1 MSYYHLRYT
10 RSFDWVSVMSVFA
23 KANQSWFSFLK
34 ELWPHIEL
42 RRRQQLGFVFVL
54 MVVASFSEMLTIG
67 ALVPFLGVLL
77 APEKLLENEVVR
89 FVCNAL
95 SLSASGELLFP
106 ITAVFVFFVLFAG
119 VVRVLLLW
127 LQIRISYAIGADLS
141 LSIYR
146 LTLYQPYAVHLGRN
160 SSELIASISNK
171 ADVIVNNAIL
181 PMMVLASSGLIALV
195 IISTLIALAPAVAIL
210 SFLGFGLIY
219 GLVAFFT
226 KSILQENGKIVN
238 RESVLVIKALQEG
251 LGGIRDVLIDGAQE
265 VYCDVYKQADNPLR
279 RAKANIQVIANSP
292 RFVIEAL
299 GMVLVAILAYGLS
312 RRAEGLSNAIPLL
325 GALALG
331 AQRLLPILQQSFQT
345 WSGVTGSQVTLSEA
359 LGLLTQPKPDHADKP
374 NGSLLPFKHAIH
386 LNGMSFSYT
395 GADRY
400 ALCDLNLI
408 IPKGGRIGFIG
419 TTGSGKST
427 LLDIVMGLL
436 TPTSGSLLV
445 DGVSVT
451 EANHREWQKHI
462 AHVPQAIFLA
472 DSTIAENIAF
482 GVPRDQIDE
491 SRVIHA
497 AELAQ
502 LAETIEKL
510 PQGLKTVVGERG
522 IRLSG
527 GQRQRIGIAR
537 ALYKQADV
545 IVFDEA
551 TSALDNETESAVMDA
566 IEGLSKDLTILMVA
580 HRVTTLKKC
589 VSVVELAHGQIER
602 VGSYAEII
610 G

>member
-1 MSYYHLRYT
+1 
-10 RSFDWVSVMSVFA
+10 MSVFA

-77 APEKLLENEVVR
+77 APEKLLENE
-89 FVCNAL
+89 
-95 SLSASGELLFP
+95 
-106 ITAVFVFFVLFAG
+106 

-219 GLVAFFT
+219 GL
-226 KSILQENGKIVN
+226 
-238 RESVLVIKALQEG
+238 ALQEG